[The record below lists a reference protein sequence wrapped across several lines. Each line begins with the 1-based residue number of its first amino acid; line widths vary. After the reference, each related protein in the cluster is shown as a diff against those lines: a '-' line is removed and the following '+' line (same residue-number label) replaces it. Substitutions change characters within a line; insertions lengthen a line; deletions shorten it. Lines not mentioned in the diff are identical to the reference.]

1 MTQAMQGL
9 SSMTSTSAKRGS
21 GNKLSQEGFKAGI
34 KVLMA
39 EYSWKPDEEQLRQW
53 YRTLGW
59 ISDDAWMNAIDNWLL
74 GDSEWRPKPGQLLKM
89 AQQTTPREQAMKEQQ
104 KKEEAARKRE
114 EDRNAKPVTRNWP
127 KILKD
132 EEQMSHQ
139 VRRAILGHLGI
150 TPKTPGA
157 IKIVMDTIHLMTM
170 EQAMVL
176 AYEDPIAEA
185 LPIAETLY
193 NNQRETMDGEQSRF
207 DQVDSIA

>member
-9 SSMTSTSAKRGS
+9 SSMTSTSARRGS

-74 GDSEWRPKPGQLLKM
+74 GDSEWRPKPGQLLRM
-89 AQQTTPREQAMKEQQ
+89 AQQTTPREQAMKERQ
-104 KKEEAARKRE
+104 KKEDAARKRE
-114 EDRNAKPVTRNWP
+114 EDRNVKPVTRNWP

-150 TPKTPGA
+150 TRKTPGA
-157 IKIVMDTIHLMTM
+157 IQVVMDTIHMMTM

-176 AYEDPIAEA
+176 EYDDPVAAA
-185 LPIAETLY
+185 LPIAEKLY
-193 NNQRETMDGEQSRF
+193 KKQQKSEEK
-207 DQVDSIA
+207 